1 MFERILMGQ
10 SESDVFWIAAP
21 NATCTCDAGKMAI
34 DDTKTNIHFTGRVTS
49 SAASFMTKLSSLGIQ
64 QGTKN
69 FGGSGQFYVGRA
81 CDMRGSQ
88 TCHATGWNDNLF
100 TPLYG
105 TDFSANQTYRGHDQ
119 RGTSGNINVS
129 GGLLGYGIYSTSGAG
144 IYSGVVYLCGEW
156 LEFIE
161 DAPSGVSRPWVAR
174 INGGSMGWSV
184 VWPSEFNGAF
194 GDVAVMPNGNVVAA
208 GYSFIGGDASTIVVF
223 NPTTGAVVSQKWVQS
238 LQSINSLA
246 VASDNSIVIA
256 GRASNQAYIGK
267 TNSTLTGFSWQRRYN
282 SGQVTN
288 VAIDSGGNVI
298 AIATLSG
305 NAIIYKF
312 DPNGTLLWQRSFGTA
327 AGDAG
332 YGLVV
337 GANDCIYIKM
347 QCASNV
353 VVAKLPG
360 DGSLTGTYGIYTY
373 AVGTASAV
381 GVNFG
386 LGNTS
391 WSSEGTLNDYPYTA
405 GNWNNGTI
413 TWTGAIIP

>member
-10 SESDVFWIAAP
+10 SESDIFWIATP
-21 NATCTCDAGKMAI
+21 NANCTCDVGKMAI

-49 SAASFMTKLSSLGIQ
+49 SAAGFMTKLSSLGIQ

-100 TPLYG
+100 TPIYG
-105 TDFSANQTYRGHDQ
+105 TNFSTNQTYRSHFW
-119 RGTSGNINVS
+119 RGS
-129 GGLLGYGIYSTSGAG
+129 GGTIGFGVYATSGAG
-144 IYSGVVYLCGEW
+144 ISSGVVYLCGQW
-156 LEFIE
+156 LEFSE
-161 DAPSGVSRPWVAR
+161 GEPTGVSRPWVAR

-184 VWPSEFNGAF
+184 VWPSEFHGAF

-223 NPTTGAVVSQKWVQS
+223 NPTNGAIVAQKKVQS
-238 LQSINSLA
+238 LLGINSLA
-246 VASDNSIVIA
+246 VASDNSVVIGGNA
-256 GRASNQAYIGK
+256 FNQAYIGK

-312 DPNGTLLWQRSFGTA
+312 DTNGTLLWQRTFGTA

-332 YGLVV
+332 YGLVI
-337 GANDCIYIKM
+337 GANDCIYIKT
-347 QCASNV
+347 QCGSNV

-360 DGSLTGTYGIYTY
+360 DGSLTGTYGAYTY
-373 AVGTASAV
+373 AAGAASNIN
-381 GVNFG
+381 VNFG
-386 LGNTS
+386 LANTA
-391 WSSEGTLNDYPYTA
+391 WASEGNMADYPYSA

>member
-1 MFERILMGQ
+1 MFDRIIMAQ
-10 SESDVFWIAAP
+10 TESDVFWISAP
-21 NATCTCDAGKMAI
+21 NATCTCDIGKMAI
-34 DDTKTNIHFTGRVTS
+34 DSTQTNIHFTGRVVS
-49 SAASFMTKLSSLGIQ
+49 SGVGFMTKLSSLGIQ

-88 TCHATGWNDNLF
+88 TCHATGWNDNAIV
-100 TPLYG
+100 PIYG
-105 TDFSANQTYRGHDQ
+105 ADFAANTTYRNHFF
-119 RGTSGNINVS
+119 RGPSTNPNISGAS
-129 GGLLGYGIYSTSGAG
+129 FGYGIYATSGAG
-144 IYSGVVYLCGEW
+144 IASGTVYICGEW
-156 LEFIE
+156 LQISE
-161 DAPSGVSRPWVAR
+161 DVYTGVSRPWIIKLVNAS
-174 INGGSMGWSV
+174 IAWSV

-223 NPTTGAVVSQKWVQS
+223 NPTTGAVVSQKKVQS

-298 AIATLSG
+298 AIASISG

-312 DPNGTLLWQRSFGTA
+312 DPNGTLLWQRTFSTA
-327 AGDAG
+327 ATDVG
-332 YGLVV
+332 YGLVI
-337 GANDCIYIKM
+337 GANDCIYAKIL
-347 QCASNV
+347 CGANV
-353 VVAKLPG
+353 VVAKLPA
-360 DGSLTGTYGIYTY
+360 DGSLTGTYSGYTY
-373 AVGTASAV
+373 AAGAASNINITLGLANTAWA
-381 GVNFG
+381 
-386 LGNTS
+386 T
-391 WSSEGTLNDYPYTA
+391 EGAMTDYPYTA
-405 GNWNNGTI
+405 GNWTSGTI
-413 TWTGAIIP
+413 TWTGIPMQ